1 MRRKEFWPLTKAKS
15 LIDKFI
21 PQARA
26 CTGATAELALVFC
39 LLLGVAGR

>member
-26 CTGATAELALVFC
+26 CTGIQLSLRWCSVCCWE
-39 LLLGVAGR
+39 